1 MHPLKLPEDTRWRVM
16 RSRKI
21 RLNNSKTY
29 YLAEVTFQKINDKDD
44 SLRKLASNQYKTVEM
59 NISQVK
65 YFPLGSIWKND
76 TMVQGLDYFETFTIQ
91 KSCLFSKES
100 RIMYFDPSNPKNN
113 TDYIQKKFQPT
124 IETKGDK
131 YHFPS
136 SLCVYENPEL
146 FWVNTGDSKKL
157 KVSFIAFPCFEIARF
172 FLFSIG
178 TYNNKLLRS
187 DVTTAEHNLLF
198 DKDVTWWATNKDGDQ
213 ELHIKLREGVPY
225 RRYLNVSDLASS
237 AKFRKQAM
245 KIQAYLQGKDPFSEI
260 ELPIDRF
267 KKLTFSAKRVQN
279 QGGEWGLLVMA
290 ILSCSGYR
298 NFGHVEVDHE
308 DPSKKKSDKEQNIDD
323 WEGEEIDRTQTINT
337 GTSETYNDEDLT
349 NNDLDPIITP
359 VPPLMAAFAEDSE
372 IIPYKKVNEK
382 ERVKRPVNSIINEI
396 EANEKALQTEESNK
410 NGTVQPI
417 QFDEGGSKTNYNP
430 DAARDESEE
439 SQIYEDRFFQDF
451 EKIIGKIGEEL
462 KKNHGNRVSIRY
474 SDENLN
480 FDSTPGKFKLL
491 KMMSGDRISFLYR
504 GKPKRPRLIYLIQ
517 FNINNRYVYVL
528 EPEFR
533 SSTFTTT
540 TLTFKKTS
548 DLPITKEEFQ
558 RFFHIYI
565 QAKGVKPKMEK
576 FNFIATHFKIEAT
589 DHDIEKKINTKVVS
603 ENGDQKTVK
612 ISSKQTVNEALTK
625 HALKLFKKLTALSK

>member
-59 NISQVK
+59 NISQIK
-65 YFPLGSIWKND
+65 YFPLGSIWEND

-91 KSCLFSKES
+91 KSCLFSEEI
-100 RIMYFDPSNPKNN
+100 RITYFDPANPKNN
-113 TDYIQKKFQPT
+113 KDYIPKKFQPT

-131 YHFPS
+131 YYFPS
-136 SLCVYENPEL
+136 SLCVYENPESFL
-146 FWVNTGDSKKL
+146 VNTGDSKRL

-198 DKDVTWWATNKDGDQ
+198 DKDATWWATNKDGDQ
-213 ELHIKLREGVPY
+213 ELHIKLKEGVPY

-245 KIQAYLQGKDPFSEI
+245 KLQAYLQGKDPFSEI

-267 KKLTFSAKRVQN
+267 NKMTFSAKRVQN
-279 QGGEWGLLVMA
+279 QEGEWGLLVMA
-290 ILSCSGYR
+290 ILSCNGYR

-323 WEGEEIDRTQTINT
+323 WEEEEIDRTQTINT

-359 VPPLMAAFAEDSE
+359 VPSLMAAFAEDSE
-372 IIPYKKVNEK
+372 IVPYKKINEQ
-382 ERVKRPVNSIINEI
+382 EIVKRPVNTIINEI

-417 QFDEGGSKTNYNP
+417 QFDENGGKTNYNP

-451 EKIIGKIGEEL
+451 EKITGKIGEEL
-462 KKNHGNRVSIRY
+462 KKNHSDRVSIRY

-491 KMMSGDRISFLYR
+491 RMMSGDRISFLYR
-504 GKPKRPRLIYLIQ
+504 GKPKRPRLIYLVQ

-533 SSTFTTT
+533 SSKSTTT
-540 TLTFKKTS
+540 TITFKKTS
-548 DLPITKEEFQ
+548 DLAVTKEELQ

-565 QAKGVKPKMEK
+565 QARGVKSRMEE
-576 FNFIATHFKIEAT
+576 FDFIATRFKIEAT
-589 DHDIEKKINTKVVS
+589 DHDIEKKTKIKVTG
-603 ENGDQKTVK
+603 ENGNEKTANK
-612 ISSKQTVNEALTK
+612 SSKQTVKEALTK
-625 HALKLFKKLTALSK
+625 HASKLATKILKI